1 MPEGEKPEVNC
12 LPCSPGVP
20 RTKGQVTLSRNL
32 LPKDM
37 RLSGVSHSLYPS
49 QGFPDHFLY
58 FPNQPNIPCSRLEL
72 SHLQSCRILSLS
84 VFRAKILEHSLTLSS
99 RILTKKKKKK
109 KKIPQYTCG
118 ALFYKSSSKTTL
130 LRICFKVTT

>member
-37 RLSGVSHSLYPS
+37 RLSGVSHSLHPS

-99 RILTKKKKKK
+99 RILTKKKKK
-109 KKIPQYTCG
+109 IPQYTCG
-118 ALFYKSSSKTTL
+118 ALFCISSSKTSL
-130 LRICFKVTT
+130 LRLCSKGTT